1 MRTTF
6 LPGKPSVWF
15 KIGACSC
22 LLLLISLSL
31 LSFTA
36 HRLAVDFLKELGI
49 TQQTADERISTTML
63 EGSFNTYGIK
73 KTKAIPAPI
82 RGIVAKEAFT
92 YAKKYVNTSAYLKK
106 YEELRASKK
115 PVFEPIKTV
124 EEMIQENTALYRKS
138 VQEAEANLKKADA
151 SMKQVFENVL
161 AEVKKQQLEAENPNN
176 KRYVNYRRNYES
188 TVKVNQE
195 NYDRQVA
202 AWEQQYPA
210 NHLLFIKKRLEQ
222 FMLDTDGVDFAATTT
237 LKNGKQIFDNPQY
250 ERKSNR
256 WKMAFRSGKE
266 VVETSRI
273 FVQQWLSEI
282 N

>member
-1 MRTTF
+1 MKLKF
-6 LPGKPSVWF
+6 FSGKQTRWF
-15 KIGACSC
+15 RIGSFSC
-22 LLLLISLSL
+22 LLILTSL
-31 LSFTA
+31 LLFSFKV
-36 HRLAVDFLKELGI
+36 HRLAGDFLKELGI
-49 TQQTADERISTTML
+49 TQQTADQKISTTL
-63 EGSFNTYGIK
+63 LDGSFDTYGIR

-82 RGIVAKEAFT
+82 RSTVAKEAFT
-92 YAKKYVNTSAYLKK
+92 YAKKYVNTAGYLKK

-138 VQEAEANLKKADA
+138 VQDAEANLKKADA
-151 SMKQVFENVL
+151 SMKPVFEKVL
-161 AEVKKQQLEAENPNN
+161 AEVKKQQQEAENPNS
-176 KRYVNYRRNYES
+176 KQYVHHRKNYEA
-188 TVKVNQE
+188 TVKVNQQ
-195 NYDRQVA
+195 NYDRQLA

-222 FMLDTDGVDFAATTT
+222 FMQDTEGIDFAATTS
-237 LKNGKQIFDNPQY
+237 LIKGKQIFDNPQY

-256 WKMAFRSGKE
+256 WKMAYRAGKD
-266 VVETSRI
+266 VVETSRT